1 MGAAAMSMSSICVC
15 LNALRLRFFASE
27 YSKAGNKKA
36 AENIESMQRK
46 EEKNMETT
54 LKIKGMM
61 CMHCQK
67 HVTEALSKMA
77 QVTAVE
83 VNLEAGTAKVKAS
96 RSISR
101 DEFSKVI
108 TEAGYELL

>member
-1 MGAAAMSMSSICVC
+1 
-15 LNALRLRFFASE
+15 
-27 YSKAGNKKA
+27 
-36 AENIESMQRK
+36 
-46 EEKNMETT
+46 
-54 LKIKGMM
+54 
-61 CMHCQK
+61 MHCQK